1 MDVVACTFLISRLS
15 FSKSYTLR
23 NLQGDDTEVPV
34 IPTIGEEVTS
44 KGAKKATLRGPGVD
58 ERYGSLLYL
67 MEPTRSITFAVSA
80 TLRVSKYL
88 SLPFSITISI
98 REFPTLFASIHA
110 LFMRVISLIVSNYSS
125 FFFISVIRIP
135 AFLTSSCLHYFVSL
149 QNCNYWFR
157 PVFWRR
163 FRFPSKTLQVPQTA
177 VPSWFLTRKTMG
189 WIGETAEIKT
199 SWIRRIFAKNLCF

>member
-44 KGAKKATLRGPGVD
+44 KGTKKATLRGPGVD

-80 TLRVSKYL
+80 TLRIWKYL

-125 FFFISVIRIP
+125 FFFISVILILSW
-135 AFLTSSCLHYFVSL
+135 AIGLFIYNAGGVSFLKISVYFL
-149 QNCNYWFR
+149 IY
-157 PVFWRR
+157 R
-163 FRFPSKTLQVPQTA
+163 FVPQTTG
-177 VPSWFLTRKTMG
+177 VT
-189 WIGETAEIKT
+189 
-199 SWIRRIFAKNLCF
+199 